1 MLQLRKRFTKWKYVA
16 FSLASFAACFI
27 FYWYISQ
34 SVLENK
40 QLAIFLPTYQKI
52 FNGAYSIFIDNSE
65 RLMYDIFIS
74 VSRVAIGFIA
84 AVIVSLPL
92 GILIGSFSLFE
103 AIFQPLIEFCRYI
116 PVPALIPVLMA
127 IFGIGEQA
135 KIMLIF
141 VGTFVQLTLMISDNI
156 SRVSMNYLHAAES
169 MGATTIE
176 NIRLVIFPA
185 ASAEIFDSMRICHGW
200 AWTYVVVAE
209 LIATNDGLGI
219 RIMKLA
225 RFIQMPKVF
234 FYIFILGL
242 VGLVLD
248 MLFRKLKARLFSWAE
263 S

>member
-1 MLQLRKRFTKWKYVA
+1 
-16 FSLASFAACFI
+16 
-27 FYWYISQ
+27 
-34 SVLENK
+34 
-40 QLAIFLPTYQKI
+40 
-52 FNGAYSIFIDNSE
+52 
-65 RLMYDIFIS
+65 
-74 VSRVAIGFIA
+74 
-84 AVIVSLPL
+84 
-92 GILIGSFSLFE
+92 
-103 AIFQPLIEFCRYI
+103 
-116 PVPALIPVLMA
+116 
-127 IFGIGEQA
+127 
-135 KIMLIF
+135 
-141 VGTFVQLTLMISDNI
+141 
-156 SRVSMNYLHAAES
+156 MNYLHAAES

-248 MLFRKLKARLFSWAE
+248 MLFRKLKARLFAWAE

>member
-1 MLQLRKRFTKWKYVA
+1 MLQLRKRFSKWKYVA

-27 FYWYISQ
+27 LYWYISQ

-65 RLMYDIFIS
+65 KLMYDIFIS

>member
-1 MLQLRKRFTKWKYVA
+1 MLRLRKRFSKWQYVTL
-16 FSLASFAACFI
+16 SLASFAACFI
-27 FYWYISQ
+27 SYGYISQ

-52 FNGAYSIFIDNSE
+52 FDGAYSIFIDNSE
-65 RLMYDIFIS
+65 RLIYDIFIS

-169 MGATTIE
+169 MGATTT
-176 NIRLVIFPA
+176 
-185 ASAEIFDSMRICHGW
+185 FDS
-200 AWTYVVVAE
+200 
-209 LIATNDGLGI
+209 LGDSASL
-219 RIMKLA
+219 RVMLSPNSVT
-225 RFIQMPKVF
+225 FD
-234 FYIFILGL
+234 
-242 VGLVLD
+242 LD
-248 MLFRKLKARLFSWAE
+248 KDRRMSDSSDMFTSSTFDQHKYQTLFDSSANSADSANYPL
-263 S
+263 